1 MSFLR
6 GESKQKGEIERKMAP
21 HIGEPERKK
30 HWLSLWHAT
39 VEILGDPTVGGGN
52 ANSNLQPYIKQ
63 SSCHRLATQKKQI
76 YPYLQIL
83 MRTYGGNFVWF
94 TQKAKEILSPPVKI
108 SLYFQNILF
117 LNTIIKSA
125 KIPLRF
131 PSNSMSL
138 FGFDSAKI

>member
-1 MSFLR
+1 MACTESLVGHMSFLR

-76 YPYLQIL
+76 CPCLQIL
-83 MRTYGGNFVWF
+83 MWAYGDNFIWF
-94 TQKAKEILSPPVKI
+94 TQKAKEILSPLSKF
-108 SLYFQNILF
+108 LYIFKTF
-117 LNTIIKSA
+117 
-125 KIPLRF
+125 F
-131 PSNSMSL
+131 
-138 FGFDSAKI
+138 F

>member
-76 YPYLQIL
+76 CLYLQIL
-83 MRTYGGNFVWF
+83 MGPKVIISSGLPKKRRKFCPP
-94 TQKAKEILSPPVKI
+94 LSKF
-108 SLYFQNILF
+108 LYIFKTF
-117 LNTIIKSA
+117 
-125 KIPLRF
+125 F
-131 PSNSMSL
+131 
-138 FGFDSAKI
+138 F

>member
-1 MSFLR
+1 
-6 GESKQKGEIERKMAP
+6 MAP

-76 YPYLQIL
+76 CPFLQTVMGPMVIISSGL
-83 MRTYGGNFVWF
+83 PKKRRKFCPP
-94 TQKAKEILSPPVKI
+94 LSKF
-108 SLYFQNILF
+108 LYIFKTF
-117 LNTIIKSA
+117 
-125 KIPLRF
+125 F
-131 PSNSMSL
+131 
-138 FGFDSAKI
+138 F